1 MQTVEARNDSLT
13 FPGTPDLAGNPAPL
27 LRAVPTPPPAPG
39 APAASSGL
47 AMMLTQSVDGFD
59 QAVARLRAEDAFVV
73 PAQATIRGDVEG
85 KALLLEGNIVGNV
98 RVTGPIIIMHTA
110 KVTGTVECTGDL
122 IIAGTVEND
131 DEQRPCITSSQG
143 KLVLTMSA
151 RVRGEVRYKTI
162 ALYDG
167 AILDGVIK
175 PLAA

>member
-1 MQTVEARNDSLT
+1 MQTAVADTNSI
-13 FPGTPDLAGNPAPL
+13 TPAAADLIGSPAPT
-27 LRAVPTPPPAPG
+27 LRAVPPPPPVQSARP
-39 APAASSGL
+39 ASSGL

-98 RVTGPIIIMHTA
+98 RVDGPIIIMHTA

-131 DEQRPCITSSQG
+131 GDERPCITSSQG

-175 PLAA
+175 PLSA